1 MPSKKNIPSVNDE
14 ISIDIA
20 QLLKKWWDFRK
31 FIIFGTVIVLLSSL
45 FILILTNTTL
55 KEDKYIATVMRGDLG
70 ENNSVIIDTFKSKEV
85 IDKVLKTFS
94 LKLNANQFLGQAI
107 ITAGS
112 DPLTSSL
119 QTLITSLDNNDIKRL
134 SVNTNVLD
142 EMIKS
147 LDNTSDDII
156 TFQLHHSL
164 LRLGD
169 EQAINIIYKLIDE
182 VNKSLVLKT
191 INVANRLHV
200 INTDVFDTPRN
211 NKELVAILSN
221 IITVLD
227 ENINEMEL
235 KYQKVL
241 SDVDLRRLDSLVS
254 IAKKI
259 LFETSKITGS
269 TFAVE
274 NIEVT
279 IRTIERN
286 IKDLNSSLASIKAN
300 PNLNLDT
307 MADELKVKN
316 NFEIDGEALEKLLS
330 IGSSLKFT
338 DFRIRTLKEIQ
349 KLQLQKNE
357 ALAQK
362 ELYLLPFEYDINDIS
377 LGKIKERILRLV
389 GEVNAATFQV
399 NTFIKPKKAIQFVRN
414 PEVIKNAQKMK
425 YWYIK
430 TSLILSLIGFFCLSF
445 IAFLIP
451 RKS

>member
-1 MPSKKNIPSVNDE
+1 
-14 ISIDIA
+14 
-20 QLLKKWWDFRK
+20 
-31 FIIFGTVIVLLSSL
+31 
-45 FILILTNTTL
+45 
-55 KEDKYIATVMRGDLG
+55 
-70 ENNSVIIDTFKSKEV
+70 
-85 IDKVLKTFS
+85 
-94 LKLNANQFLGQAI
+94 
-107 ITAGS
+107 
-112 DPLTSSL
+112 
-119 QTLITSLDNNDIKRL
+119 
-134 SVNTNVLD
+134 
-142 EMIKS
+142 
-147 LDNTSDDII
+147 
-156 TFQLHHSL
+156 
-164 LRLGD
+164 
-169 EQAINIIYKLIDE
+169 
-182 VNKSLVLKT
+182 
-191 INVANRLHV
+191 
-200 INTDVFDTPRN
+200 
-211 NKELVAILSN
+211 KELVAILSN

-227 ENINEMEL
+227 ENINEMEQ